1 MVERLPFLIE
11 LADELGLPHRVVPMV
26 SRTGGGDVVAA
37 TVRLQVHAGGPDPQE
52 DGGRDGWVDAVNA
65 HDLRAAADR
74 RARAPIDV
82 DPVGTSTSTPAP
94 VVPGVYRGRRVLA
107 AAKVLL
113 RVDLHEPA
121 TAGAVEV
128 REVEARR
135 TDDPRDPVFVEE
147 LAVDW
152 PRVLDP
158 EVRSID
164 AILLARI
171 ALSLL
176 EGDPVDL
183 RPTAALSGHHAAR
196 FADAMALAAG
206 RTLAE

>member
-1 MVERLPFLIE
+1 MAERLPFLIE
-11 LADELGLPHRVVPMV
+11 LADELGLPYRVVPMI
-26 SRTGGGDVVAA
+26 SRTGAGDVVSA

-52 DGGRDGWVDAVNA
+52 DGGRDGWVDAVNS
-65 HDLRAAADR
+65 HDLRAAAAR
-74 RARAPIDV
+74 RSRAPIDV

-94 VVPGVYRGRRVLA
+94 VVPGVYRGRRALA

-113 RVDLHEPA
+113 RVDLNEPEMV
-121 TAGAVEV
+121 GAIDV

-135 TDDPRDPVFVEE
+135 TGDPRDSVFVEE

-152 PRVLDP
+152 PRVLDR

-196 FADAMALAAG
+196 FADAMAFVADRALG
-206 RTLAE
+206 E